1 MFRYFSADQQSG
13 MPLWSEDLS
22 LYSLDEVILTQSE
35 NRAWH
40 KELRLKTNL
49 LLNSRLAKQI
59 SREEYTANRQ
69 VGVADETECK
79 RRAAKLVNEITARCA
94 R

>member
-1 MFRYFSADQQSG
+1 
-13 MPLWSEDLS
+13 MPLWSDDLS
-22 LYSLDEVILTQSE
+22 LYSLDEIFRSQTE

-40 KELRLKTNL
+40 KELRLKTNV

-59 SREEYTANRQ
+59 SREEYAANRQ
-69 VGVADETECK
+69 IGAADEAECK